1 MKLSVRYL
9 AEAAVI
15 AALYAV
21 LVLTL
26 APLSSGPVQVRISE
40 ALTILPAL
48 YGSAVPGLFLG
59 CLVANLF
66 TGNVFDI
73 VFGSLITLAAA
84 ILGRLLAKKAGKAA
98 PFLAPLPAVIL
109 NALFLPFV
117 FVYGYGLTSFGN
129 ATSTPAVL
137 GFMSLSVL
145 AGETLSAYVL
155 GLPLYFAVRK
165 LKSATK

>member
-1 MKLSVRYL
+1 MKISIRYL

-26 APLSSGPVQVRISE
+26 APLSSGPIQVRISE

-59 CLVANLF
+59 CLAANLF

-73 VFGSLITLAAA
+73 VFGSLITLVAAV
-84 ILGRLLAKKAGKAA
+84 LGRLLAKKTGRAA
-98 PFLAPLPAVIL
+98 PFLVPLPVVFL
-109 NALFLPFV
+109 NALFLPFI
-117 FVYGYGLTSFGN
+117 FVYGYGMTSFGN
-129 ATSTPAVL
+129 ASSTLAVL
-137 GFMSLSVL
+137 GLMSLSVF
-145 AGETLSAYVL
+145 AGEFLSAYVL
-155 GLPLYFAVRK
+155 GLPLYFAVKK
-165 LKSATK
+165 LKSAVK